1 MKEIEAYFPKDYLAR
16 QGGSVDEVMKKLEAG
31 TARFSEALAHL
42 DETILHQ
49 SVSEGKWSPAE
60 IADHVVRVNRN
71 ITRAIQR
78 TTQGLGPL
86 DLPRGKLSSE
96 GRPISPESGLPE
108 PGRPLEALLSD
119 LQETQEAVTN
129 AAREAENAH
138 KENEQCM
145 VQPFLGPM
153 SVLEC
158 FQMVSW
164 HVRHHHRQLP
174 GEASR

>member
-16 QGGSVDEVMKKLEAG
+16 QGGSVDEVIDKLEKG
-31 TARFSEALAHL
+31 TARFSDVLARL
-42 DETILHQ
+42 DESVFQ
-49 SVSEGKWSPAE
+49 QPVSEGKWSPAE

-71 ITRAIQR
+71 LAKAIAR
-78 TTQGLGPL
+78 TAEGREPL
-86 DLPRGKLSSE
+86 VLPRGTLSSE
-96 GRPISPESGLPE
+96 GRPLSPESGLPE

-119 LQETQEAVTN
+119 LQETREAVTN
-129 AAREAENAH
+129 AAKEAERSSKAD
-138 KENEQCM
+138 EQCM

-174 GEASR
+174 GEAAR